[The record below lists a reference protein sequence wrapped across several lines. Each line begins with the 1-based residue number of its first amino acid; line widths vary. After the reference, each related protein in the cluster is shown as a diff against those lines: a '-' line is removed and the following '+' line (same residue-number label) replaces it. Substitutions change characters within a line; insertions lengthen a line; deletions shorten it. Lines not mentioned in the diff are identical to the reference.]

1 MLFRSNWE
9 AGSNNTWTVPIG
21 GGFGRIMRF
30 GSQPVNL
37 SLQGFYN
44 VEEPDDI
51 GPEWSVRFT
60 LQLLSPRGG

>member
-1 MLFRSNWE
+1 
-9 AGSNNTWTVPIG
+9 
-21 GGFGRIMRF
+21 MRF